1 MKNKIFKIL
10 ALTLVFCLTVT
21 LAVSCAQPCTHEDED
36 GDNVCDLCSE
46 ELEGATCSHEDGDGD
61 DVCDLCGEELE
72 GATCTHEDGDG
83 DDVCDLC
90 GEQLTDTPT
99 KEELLAAA
107 DAALAGGHYKIT
119 TGFTAE
125 CNNPRYSADIRA
137 LFEGSTVEILVQGD
151 NIEVDMPGE
160 MSLINIRMVGNV
172 AYVRYLDYEV
182 FQSLRVKATMSADQ
196 REQLRD
202 MLPTEPRLSVYDF
215 TETVVSADGT
225 TLTCTDLSPSVY
237 EEVYAD
243 MDISGAIDG
252 ISNVVF
258 ADVTMTVTFADGKY
272 DSLVIDYALSC
283 NIDGEAVSVKISATM
298 DYSYGDIGYVISPED
313 ANNYKLT
320 DFDSLMSLF
329 A

>member
-1 MKNKIFKIL
+1 ML
-10 ALTLVFCLTVT
+10 GG
-21 LAVSCAQPCTHEDED
+21 SPCAHADED
-36 GDNVCDLCSE
+36 GDNVCDLC
-46 ELEGATCSHEDGDGD
+46 
-61 DVCDLCGEELE
+61 
-72 GATCTHEDGDG
+72 
-83 DDVCDLC
+83 
-90 GEQLTDTPT
+90 GEQLTDIPT

-125 CNNPRYSADIRA
+125 CNNPSYSADIRA
-137 LFEGSTVEILVQGD
+137 LFEGSTVEILVHGD
-151 NIEVDMPGE
+151 NIEVNMPGD
-160 MSLINIRMVGNV
+160 MSLINIRMIGNV

-182 FQSLRVKATMSADQ
+182 LQSLRVKATMSADQ

-252 ISNVVF
+252 ITNVVF
-258 ADVTMTVTFADGKY
+258 ADVTMTVTFANGKY
-272 DSLVIDYALSC
+272 DSFVIDYALSC
-283 NIDGEAVSVKISATM
+283 NIDGEAVSVNISATM
-298 DYSYGDIGYVISPED
+298 DYSYVDIDYVISPED
-313 ANNYKLT
+313 ANKYKLT